1 MTYFQLC
8 AEDYRW
14 WWRSF
19 IVSGGSAVYILFY
32 SIFYFFTKLEIT
44 EFIPTLLYLGYTG
57 LMVITFYIL
66 TGTIGFFAA
75 YGFIRKI
82 YGAVKID

>member
-1 MTYFQLC
+1 MQ
-8 AEDYRW
+8 DYRW

-19 IVSGGSAVYILFY
+19 VVSGGSAVYVLFY

-57 LMVITFYIL
+57 MLVQDLSYSNRSYHPI
-66 TGTIGFFAA
+66 
-75 YGFIRKI
+75 
-82 YGAVKID
+82 